1 MTGCTH
7 EGKDLC
13 GLCWNP
19 TREKDVPMT
28 LNPDDF
34 IVMNSPRFN
43 GVVDAYVKGDKLAI
57 MLIENSLNL
66 IADLGYLR
74 SGEYDGEDYLLIRT
88 ELDEYTDAMEAF
100 FKHFNIK
107 PLLQE
112 HEEEHLSEQTFDSD
126 KCGCGNCTCGGGG
139 GGGGEGIIIQF
150 PGSKENN
157 S

>member
-1 MTGCTH
+1 MKWTAYR
-7 EGKDLC
+7 EQS
-13 GLCWNP
+13 LCWNP
-19 TREKDVPMT
+19 TNERDIPMTT

-34 IVMNSPRFN
+34 VVMNSPRFE

>member
-1 MTGCTH
+1 
-7 EGKDLC
+7 
-13 GLCWNP
+13 
-19 TREKDVPMT
+19 MT

-34 IVMNSPRFN
+34 IVINPPRFT

-74 SGEYDGEDYLLIRT
+74 SGDYEGEDYLLIRT

-112 HEEEHLSEQTFDSD
+112 HEEGHLENLSEQTFDDNQCS
-126 KCGCGNCTCGGGG
+126 CGNCTCGGGG

>member
-1 MTGCTH
+1 
-7 EGKDLC
+7 
-13 GLCWNP
+13 
-19 TREKDVPMT
+19 MT

-34 IVMNSPRFN
+34 VIISTPRFN

-57 MLIENSLNL
+57 MLVENSLNI

-74 SGEYDGEDYLLIRT
+74 SSEYEGEDYLEIRA
-88 ELDEYTDAMEAF
+88 ELDEYADFMEAF

-107 PLLQE
+107 ALLQE
-112 HEEEHLSEQTFDSD
+112 HVESEQTFDD
-126 KCGCGNCTCGGGG
+126 NQCGCGNCTCGGGG

-150 PGSKENN
+150 PGKE

>member
-1 MTGCTH
+1 MT
-7 EGKDLC
+7 
-13 GLCWNP
+13 
-19 TREKDVPMT
+19 T

-34 IVMNSPRFN
+34 IVINPPRFT

-74 SGEYDGEDYLLIRT
+74 SGDYEGEDYLMIRT

-100 FKHFNIK
+100 FTHFNIK

-112 HEEEHLSEQTFDSD
+112 HEEKHLSEQTFDNSCD
-126 KCGCGNCTCGGGG
+126 CGGCTCGGDDQEGG
-139 GGGGEGIIIQF
+139 IVIQF
-150 PGSKENN
+150 PGKTEDTNE
-157 S
+157 

>member
-1 MTGCTH
+1 MT
-7 EGKDLC
+7 
-13 GLCWNP
+13 
-19 TREKDVPMT
+19 T

-34 IVMNSPRFN
+34 VVINPPRFN
-43 GVVDAYVKGDKLAI
+43 GVVDAYVKGDKIAT

-74 SGEYDGEDYLLIRT
+74 SSEYEGEDYLEIRA
-88 ELDEYTDAMEAF
+88 ELDEYADFMGAF

-107 PLLQE
+107 ALLQE
-112 HEEEHLSEQTFDSD
+112 HEEGHLFEQTFDD
-126 KCGCGNCTCGGGG
+126 NQCGCGNCTCGGGG

-150 PGSKENN
+150 PNNKENN